1 MSISSGIESSLIFKL
16 HEGLE
21 LRYCY
26 LTDVSGH
33 VVHLGAAFLLVSS
46 QALYS
51 HSSPTL
57 SPRGRLGG
65 GFEQV
70 GASATSLGSGA
81 NLPPAA

>member
-1 MSISSGIESSLIFKL
+1 MSISPGAESSLFL
-16 HEGLE
+16 NCEGLE

-26 LTDVSGH
+26 LTDISGH
-33 VVHLGAAFLLVSS
+33 VALLGAAFLLASS

-65 GFEQV
+65 GFV
-70 GASATSLGSGA
+70 HLSASVTSLDSGE

>member
-16 HEGLE
+16 YEGLE

-26 LTDVSGH
+26 LTDISGH
-33 VVHLGAAFLLVSS
+33 VHLGAAFLLVSS